1 MVCPGKF
8 PILATE
14 QDIASD
20 IVKAI
25 LFEFVETKLAA
36 SGIEGDVLVVLD
48 NDVFVRVDIEVESKS
63 AKEEEKE
70 SVCEEDVALV
80 EVVQVPR
87 ARCLREE
94 DSEAW

>member
-1 MVCPGKF
+1 MVCPRKF

-14 QDIASD
+14 QNIASD
-20 IVKAI
+20 IVKAV
-25 LFEFVETKLAA
+25 LFEFVETKLVAR
-36 SGIEGDVLVVLD
+36 GVVLVVLD

-63 AKEEEKE
+63 AEEEEKE
-70 SVCEEDVALV
+70 SVCEKDVALV

>member
-1 MVCPGKF
+1 MVCPRKF

-14 QDIASD
+14 QNIASN

-25 LFEFVETKLAA
+25 LFEFVETKLVV
-36 SGIEGDVLVVLD
+36 GGDVGGD
-48 NDVFVRVDIEVESKS
+48 NDVFMRVDIEVHSKR
-63 AKEEEKE
+63 AEQEQKE

-87 ARCLREE
+87 TRCLSEE
-94 DSEAW
+94 DGEAW

>member
-14 QDIASD
+14 QNIASD
-20 IVKAI
+20 IVKAV
-25 LFEFVETKLAA
+25 LFEFVESKLVAR
-36 SGIEGDVLVVLD
+36 GVVLVVLD
-48 NDVFVRVDIEVESKS
+48 NDVFVRVDIEVDSES
-63 AKEEEKE
+63 AEEEEKE

-87 ARCLREE
+87 ARCLCEE
-94 DSEAW
+94 DREAW

>member
-14 QDIASD
+14 QNIASD
-20 IVKAI
+20 IVKAV
-25 LFEFVETKLAA
+25 LFEFVETKLVAR
-36 SGIEGDVLVVLD
+36 GVVLVVLD

-63 AKEEEKE
+63 AEEEEKE

-87 ARCLREE
+87 ARCLCEE
-94 DSEAW
+94 DGEAW